1 MTITFRHYGK
11 FERMEKFLNGLN
23 KSVIQAILEKYGQE
37 GVSALSAATPK
48 DTGFTSQS
56 WGYKITANKDR
67 YNLIW
72 TNSNESEG
80 IPIVVLIQYGHG
92 TASGAF
98 VEGRD
103 FINPAIRPI
112 LDRIAEELS
121 KEVTKL

>member
-48 DTGFTSQS
+48 DTGLTSQS

-92 TASGAF
+92 TGSGGF
-98 VEGRD
+98 VQGRD